1 MDVYTGTLFVDVDV
15 LGILGLSEPIFV
27 KSPDPPSIASS
38 RHILMSASND
48 FIEVVHS
55 QEIKHELACQ
65 HIHPSSM
72 SALHENTERV
82 ARVSRLSRIGLQFG
96 GG

>member
-1 MDVYTGTLFVDVDV
+1 MDIYTGALFVERGV
-15 LGILGLSEPIFV
+15 LGVLGAKRTNLRP
-27 KSPDPPSIASS
+27 SPDPRRRASLS
-38 RHILMSASND
+38 HILMSASND
-48 FIEVVHS
+48 FIDVVHS

-72 SALHENTERV
+72 SALHENAERV
-82 ARVSRLSRIGLQFG
+82 ARVSRLFKIGLQFG